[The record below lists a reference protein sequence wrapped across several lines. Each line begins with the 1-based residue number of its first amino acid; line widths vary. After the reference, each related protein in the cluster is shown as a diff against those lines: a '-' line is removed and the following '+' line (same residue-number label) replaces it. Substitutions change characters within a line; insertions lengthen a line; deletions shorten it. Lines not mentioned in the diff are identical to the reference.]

1 MPPRTRGLSEAD
13 QALWAHYAGQLVPL
27 RGRGAKPAEAPAK
40 PVGVASTKPD
50 PAPRPKVAAP
60 ASKPRKMASALSVGD
75 QPGGIDTATWQRFRS
90 GKLVAGRTL
99 DLHGMTAQRA
109 FHALVSF
116 LRSAHTEQIRCVE
129 VVTGRG
135 SGETGGVIRREFPHW
150 LNLPEI
156 RPLILGAAHPHA
168 LNQGSVRLILRRIR

>member
-1 MPPRTRGLSEAD
+1 VPPRVRVLTEAD
-13 QALWAHYAGQLVPL
+13 RALWANYASKLAPL
-27 RGRGAKPAEAPAK
+27 RGRGPENRPAPKPTAPQA
-40 PVGVASTKPD
+40 PPD
-50 PAPRPKVAAP
+50 PQPRPKVAAQ
-60 ASKPRKMASALSVGD
+60 ATKPRKMASPLTVGD
-75 QPGGIDTATWQRFRS
+75 QPGGIDSATWQRFRT
-90 GKLVAGRTL
+90 GKLLAARRL

-116 LRSAHTEQIRCVE
+116 LRTAHSEQVRCVE

-135 SGETGGVIRREFPHW
+135 TGETGGVIRRELPHW

-168 LNQGSVRLILRRIR
+168 LNPGSVRLILRRIR